1 MRNKILILV
10 ITIII
15 VLGMV
20 DLAVIDYW
28 MMQKQ
33 LVSAEEENTEIY
45 KKEVAEVK
53 VDTSKALEEKG
64 QKFDER
70 ILNDDSYLILAMGET
85 GNLKDGGYTPVFER
99 PDKASNEIA
108 ELQYNC
114 GIEVSVENVKS
125 GVGYQWIPVKI
136 PNANVIGYVNSDEI
150 SIENIKVKNIT
161 EDERRNQIISDAVSY
176 IGLTFVRYGDSLETG
191 IDCANFIRQLYE
203 KAGVDI
209 ADVPNKM
216 RKQSEII
223 SKENALP
230 GDLVYYA
237 VNNGYGHVGIYL
249 GGDLM
254 INSAGHAGKIYPQG
268 GVRICRLQYKDR
280 EEYEFCKIIR

>member
-15 VLGMV
+15 GLGMIT
-20 DLAVIDYW
+20 LAVIDYW
-28 MMQKQ
+28 LMQKQ
-33 LVSAEEENTEIY
+33 LVSAEEGNTGIR
-45 KKEVAEVK
+45 KEKVEEVK
-53 VDTSKALEEKG
+53 IDTSIHVEEKG
-64 QKFDER
+64 IRFDDR
-70 ILNDDSYLILAMGET
+70 ILNDDSYLILAVGET
-85 GNLKDGGYTPVFER
+85 GNLKDGGYAPVYER
-99 PDKASNEIA
+99 PDKGVNEIA

-114 GIEVSVENVKS
+114 GIEVSAENLKPDI
-125 GVGYQWIPVKI
+125 GYQWIPVKI
-136 PNANVIGYVNSDEI
+136 PNANVVGYVNSDEI
-150 SIENIKVKNIT
+150 SIENVKVENVT
-161 EDERRNQIISDAVSY
+161 GDERRDMIIRDAVSY
-176 IGLTFVRYGDSLETG
+176 IGLNFVRYGDSLESG

-203 KAGVDI
+203 RAGVDI
-209 ADVPNKM
+209 AEVPNKM

-230 GDLVYYA
+230 GDLVYYP
-237 VNNGYGHVGIYL
+237 VNDGYGHVGIYL

-280 EEYEFCKIIR
+280 EEYEFCKIIK